1 MNPIRT
7 PGARKRSTA
16 AALAAMSIIA
26 LALSACADT
35 NTPAAD
41 APSMAA
47 MAPLSQERITEIITS
62 PTRTDADRRNDE
74 RRKPA
79 QVLNFLRIE
88 PDMMTLDLFA
98 GGGYTSELLARA
110 VGPNGRVYAQNAPRD
125 PNRAAPAAPEGGMPL
140 PPAKPGMQRN
150 LTDRAAIFQN
160 IVPVSRPFEDPVPKE
175 LNGKFDLVTL
185 MFNYHDF
192 GHMGVDRAKV
202 NQAVFAA
209 LKRGGTYVIAD
220 HAGRDGT
227 GISESGTLHRV
238 EEGFVRAEVE
248 AAGFK
253 FKAEGNFA
261 RNPNDPRDK
270 NTPDPLQPKDE
281 FYLKFVKP

>member
-1 MNPIRT
+1 MNSTSIPGTFKRT
-7 PGARKRSTA
+7 TA
-16 AALAAMSIIA
+16 AALAAMTVMA

-35 NTPAAD
+35 NTPGSD

-47 MAPLSQERITEIITS
+47 TAPLSQERITEIVTS

-79 QVLNFLRIE
+79 QILNFLRVE
-88 PDMMTLDLFA
+88 PDMVALDLFA

-125 PNRAAPAAPEGGMPL
+125 TPRTAPAAPEGGMPL
-140 PPAKPGMQRN
+140 PPAKPGSQRT
-150 LTDRAAIFQN
+150 LPERAAVFQN
-160 IVPVSRPFEDPVPKE
+160 IVPVTRPFEDPIPKE
-175 LNGKFDLVTL
+175 LNGRFDLVTL

-192 GHMGVDRAKV
+192 GHMGVDRARV

-238 EEGFVRAEVE
+238 EESFVRKEVE
-248 AAGFK
+248 AAGFR

-281 FYLKFVKP
+281 FYLKFIKP